1 MAALLNYNWPGN
13 IRELENIIER
23 SVLMSDGKELQGLPM
38 LSSGKAVEQPQDA
51 AIKTMAENEKDH
63 ILKALSICNHK
74 LYGPGGAAELL
85 GINASTLKS
94 RMNKLGIGK
103 KFMA

>member
-1 MAALLNYNWPGN
+1 
-13 IRELENIIER
+13 
-23 SVLMSDGKELQGLPM
+23 
-38 LSSGKAVEQPQDA
+38 
-51 AIKTMAENEKDH
+51 MAENEKDH